1 MANSAQFI
9 GAQSLQC
16 KVLQV
21 NVQQCAVLIVHSAK
35 CTEWTLWC
43 QFSIAMLTD
52 NSLAVF
58 YCKKSINVNSF
69 VVLPSNTGN
78 YSDPTPISS
87 LKHQKFSPMFF
98 FPSLQRNNLPRFK
111 ELRDS
116 LLLLH
121 NFLLCPRCCFPKGCE
136 NADKLKK
143 AFTVRRVALHIL
155 PTALRP
161 WTDSTFG
168 TI

>member
-1 MANSAQFI
+1 
-9 GAQSLQC
+9 
-16 KVLQV
+16 
-21 NVQQCAVLIVHSAK
+21 
-35 CTEWTLWC
+35 
-43 QFSIAMLTD
+43 MLTD

-58 YCKKSINVNSF
+58 YCKKSINVNSV

-111 ELRDS
+111 ELRDF
-116 LLLLH
+116 LLLH
-121 NFLLCPRCCFPKGCE
+121 DFLLCPRCCFPKGCE

-155 PTALRP
+155 PTALRL

-168 TI
+168 TV